1 MNEEE
6 RRQIEEQIRILTR
19 IENLEKALVSISDN
33 VKWAR
38 NAVWG
43 ATLYL
48 AFKLSELLVNGGLD
62 IVLNGGASK

>member
-1 MNEEE
+1 MTEEE
-6 RRQIEEQIRILTR
+6 RRRIEEQIRIITR
-19 IENLEKALVSISDN
+19 LENVEKTLVSISDN

-43 ATLYL
+43 VTLYL